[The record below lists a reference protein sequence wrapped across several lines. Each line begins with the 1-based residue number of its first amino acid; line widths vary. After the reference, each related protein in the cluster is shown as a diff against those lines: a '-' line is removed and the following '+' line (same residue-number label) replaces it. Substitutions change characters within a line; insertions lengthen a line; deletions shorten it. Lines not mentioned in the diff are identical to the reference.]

1 MLFGSQ
7 CYLVA
12 NVIGYQIETSKHYYL
27 YSCSRFDF
35 VSRLHQQDMT
45 NLTAQQMPSR
55 QYIKTWEQKKRG
67 KSTLQ
72 LMNQNQV
79 LMTMER
85 SESLTTQPES

>member
-1 MLFGSQ
+1 
-7 CYLVA
+7 
-12 NVIGYQIETSKHYYL
+12 
-27 YSCSRFDF
+27 
-35 VSRLHQQDMT
+35 MT